1 MQIDELQ
8 IKKDKV
14 LQMLR
19 PTIKELTISEPEA
32 TRKLVRNRKR
42 VMRGKRTNKEK
53 GEKNDQEKVEA
64 QELGTG
70 RTKVARGVVNNN
82 EEMMDDDL
90 DLTHDQVIG
99 IEADLGFVD
108 IVEQRVPKCP
118 EGHVLKRSRFGV
130 ELEDRAETVYV
141 CDECA
146 YDSKPGSGEDVW
158 RCKACDFDLCQNCV
172 KKNLTISEN

>member
-99 IEADLGFVD
+99 MEADLGFVD

-118 EGHVLKRSRFGV
+118 
-130 ELEDRAETVYV
+130 
-141 CDECA
+141 
-146 YDSKPGSGEDVW
+146 
-158 RCKACDFDLCQNCV
+158 
-172 KKNLTISEN
+172 